1 MRITSKSQLLEAIQV
16 ERAKLEKKI
25 AGLSPQELVYPACMD
40 TWSVKDILAHLS
52 AWEAELVKLLWQAS
66 FGKKPNTVHFDSER
80 DVDAMNLSWYNERKE
95 RPLEAVLEDLHA
107 VRKQTLRRVAE
118 FTDKELNDPEAF
130 TWLRGYPLWEWI
142 ASDSFKHVP
151 EHTAQIQAWRQ
162 ARGL

>member
-1 MRITSKSQLLEAIQV
+1 MNQAEIITQLNEEHQQLMTAI
-16 ERAKLEKKI
+16 E
-25 AGLSPQELVYPACMD
+25 GLAPEEMQEPGVNGD
-40 TWSVKDILAHLS
+40 WSIKDILTHLC

-66 FGKKPNTVHFDSER
+66 SGKKPNTVHFDSER

-151 EHTAQIQAWRQ
+151 EHTAQIQAWRK